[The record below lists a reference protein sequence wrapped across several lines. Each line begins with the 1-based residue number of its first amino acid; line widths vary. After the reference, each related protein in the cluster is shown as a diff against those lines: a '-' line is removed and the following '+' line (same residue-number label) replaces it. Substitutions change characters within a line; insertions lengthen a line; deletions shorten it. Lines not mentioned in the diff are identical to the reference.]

1 MHWLSLSLSALCCVV
16 LLLLTLFRF
25 CHSCYSH
32 NHAIRHLRAR
42 VLEGLVAGKIA
53 NLSNGNSASPAAGLG
68 FVGILPCALQ
78 WQAPPST
85 GKAPKLLNYAAASRT
100 GSQPY
105 AMPSSSSSKNCCGNG
120 SSQPPPAS
128 GCCQDCRCCKQS
140 YEHLPEPRL
149 QHQQPPP
156 PLFQHHQQPPPPPLY
171 SNQQQ
176 QRQQQQQQVSCI
188 TTLQQTTTTQQMQQ
202 LPATPAAGY
211 GYGNCLVPHVP
222 ETTTTTTSNTYVSNP
237 LPDAVQPVQAVR
249 HCHTNC
255 GGNET
260 CKLQQCSNS
269 SHPAQPAQPMIFL
282 PFMMPMQQSY
292 MPYPPPC
299 AAPED
304 FKPLI
309 QVKPAPP
316 PPQPPP
322 PIRNYQQLIGQPP
335 LPPYQT
341 HILPCQKP
349 IRTPMSTPPLPPLP
363 PLPRSVQTL
372 KSVAAKAID
381 AYQRNGKLPRN
392 LPALRAMEMALRTN
406 SFATP
411 NAATAGTPRDEQL
424 KDMADSDSEMEYMP
438 PLHKYS

>member
-1 MHWLSLSLSALCCVV
+1 MGDL
-16 LLLLTLFRF
+16 
-25 CHSCYSH
+25 
-32 NHAIRHLRAR
+32 
-42 VLEGLVAGKIA
+42 GLVAGKIA

-105 AMPSSSSSKNCCGNG
+105 AMSSSSSSKNCCGNG

-156 PLFQHHQQPPPPPLY
+156 PLFQHHQQPPPPPPLY
-171 SNQQQ
+171 SNQQ
-176 QRQQQQQQVSCI
+176 QQQQQQVSCI

-237 LPDAVQPVQAVR
+237 LPDAVQ

-255 GGNET
+255 RGNET
-260 CKLQQCSNS
+260 CKLQPCSNS

-282 PFMMPMQQSY
+282 PFMMPMQQPH

-322 PIRNYQQLIGQPP
+322 PIRNYQQMIGQPP

-349 IRTPMSTPPLPPLP
+349 IRAPMPTPPLPPLP

-372 KSVAAKAID
+372 KSVAATAID

-438 PLHKYS
+438 PLHTLSRRKLK